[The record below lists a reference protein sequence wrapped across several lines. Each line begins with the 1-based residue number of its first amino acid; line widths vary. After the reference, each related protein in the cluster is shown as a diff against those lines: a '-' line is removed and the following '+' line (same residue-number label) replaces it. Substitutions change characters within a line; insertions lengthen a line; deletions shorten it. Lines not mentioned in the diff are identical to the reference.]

1 MPEKITTCQI
11 CGRPIKAKNGL
22 IAHHGYKRPG
32 DGWQTASCAGARF
45 LPYEISCDRLPPTIE
60 AIKRHIDTVEA
71 KLNDFINN
79 PPKVLTVEIG
89 GYYNKTTKEV
99 ALPENFDPK
108 NPPCC
113 VGMYSYEGKFSDIRR
128 KYQQDIKY
136 SNQDLQFM
144 EERLRNWVYRG

>member
-11 CGRPIKAKNGL
+11 CGRPTKAKNGL

-32 DGWQTASCAGARF
+32 DGWQTASCMGARF
-45 LPYEISCDRLPPTIE
+45 LPYEVSCDRLPPAIE
-60 AIKRHIDTVEA
+60 SIKRYIETTEA

-79 PPKVLTVEIG
+79 PPKVLTIQIG

-99 ALPENFDPK
+99 SLPPTFDPR

-113 VGMYSYEGKFSDIRR
+113 VGLYSYEGEFSNIRR
-128 KYQQDIKY
+128 KYQQNIKF
-136 SNQDLQFM
+136 SKTDLQYM
-144 EERLRNWVYRG
+144 EKRLADWVRKY